1 MAQGQSKARL
11 QDMIRGLH
19 RAKRAIFCT
28 LLCALMV
35 LFAPGGA
42 SAADGMI
49 PVDDQANGLDLANL
63 RNPIVSLRKEIP
75 VQGPQEKSPVT
86 LTASG
91 PGPSYYWSL
100 YSFQNS
106 TDHPLAVVM
115 TFKPAKSQAMN
126 AIGAVLTRD
135 NVKLVLSMQGTL
147 QIARFQIA
155 ANDTANV
162 AVESL
167 EPDLKATLWQ
177 AKAFDAAAD
186 LWQKPGAALPMPA
199 SAAATEASILPYF
212 LGLVEGM
219 ALLVFA
225 GLLALWGYRPHR
237 ATLAGWL
244 FVAASMLFIESHGG
258 YLANH
263 LGLVS
268 FSSVA
273 WKVATESLMAGF
285 LALCVL
291 AFLGVSPLGSVLGI
305 AMLIAAGLACANLI
319 YGVVEPERAS
329 LVAKAGFAAL
339 TVVGVAA
346 TARARKRAKKV
357 IVDPQ
362 LLFWLALLAWAIF
375 AAAVFL
381 VWGSGL
387 LFAVLEA
394 VLVAVL
400 VVLALVLT
408 RFVLV
413 MGLAARPFITEANL
427 RSLALSGGRHVLW
440 DFQPDEQSLTVGKE
454 LASQLNLVSTRWDS
468 EGREKFREVIHPLD
482 LVSYDK
488 LVEGREFR
496 SGERLELELRLRDA
510 DGAYHWHAL
519 KALAVPGPGNG
530 VDRCIGTITDI
541 SKLKAAEERLS
552 SDALQDAVTGLP
564 NKALFLDRLE
574 RNISMSGAAPLRV
587 LIVDLDRF
595 KILNDGLG
603 QDHGD
608 KLLKITAD
616 RLSTLVEPGETVA
629 RLAGSQFAVQCVDTV
644 ARGDFSDFLKT
655 LEAAVA
661 APIKLGAQHVVLG
674 ASVGV
679 SASSVG
685 NFKASELLDQAHVA
699 MLEARADGG
708 GRASIYHAEMKDDRA
723 KLLSLESDL
732 RRAIVQNEIEIH
744 YQPIVYLATLD
755 VAGFEALARWRHPDL
770 GLLTPVEFMDVA
782 EAAGMM
788 PEIGHYILAGAG
800 RQLGIWQRVHM
811 RGRAFFVSVNISA
824 TQLMAADLSRQ
835 VKQVLERESLDAGSL
850 KLEITETVIMRQPER
865 AANILRQ
872 LQAMGVGLACDDFGT
887 GFSSL
892 ASLRDFPF
900 DTLKIDRSFIA
911 PDNFTDRNGKIIT
924 SITTLARSLNMAVV
938 AEGIET
944 QEQIDNLAALGCG
957 MGQGYLIGVPETA
970 DQAGVRLVRFNTA
983 GPQTSS
989 FSTPVPTPL
998 LSQLGQSRVQPPTV
1012 FRSLYEPKPGALPF
1026 TLKDDTGIFDD
1037 EAAKVEELPSIFAV
1051 TKPLRKKPVPPRT
1064 KVKKAAPRKRR

>member
-1 MAQGQSKARL
+1 LAKGQSKARL
-11 QDMIRGLH
+11 QDMIRGFH
-19 RAKRAIFCT
+19 SAKTAIFCT
-28 LLCALMV
+28 LFCALMV

-42 SAADGMI
+42 GAADGMI
-49 PVDDQANGLDLANL
+49 PVDDQAKGLDLASL
-63 RNPIVSLRKEIP
+63 RNPIVSQRTDIS
-75 VQGPQEKSPVT
+75 VQGPQEKSPAT

-106 TDHPLAVVM
+106 TNHPLSVVM
-115 TFKPAKSQAMN
+115 TFKPTKSQAMN

-135 NVKLVLSMQGTL
+135 NVKLVLSMQGNM

-155 ANDTANV
+155 ANGSANV

-167 EPDLKATLWQ
+167 EPDLRATLWQ
-177 AKAFDAAAD
+177 AKTFDAAAD
-186 LWQKPGAALPMPA
+186 LWQKPGAFLPTPA
-199 SAAATEASILPYF
+199 NASSSETSILPYF
-212 LGLVEGM
+212 LGLIEGTV
-219 ALLVFA
+219 LLVFA
-225 GLLALWGYRPHR
+225 GMLALWSYRPHR
-237 ATLAGWL
+237 AALAGWL
-244 FVAASMLFIESHGG
+244 FVAASVLFIESHGG
-258 YLANH
+258 YLVSH
-263 LGLVS
+263 LGYLS
-268 FSSVA
+268 FSSVS
-273 WKVATESLMAGF
+273 WQVAAESLMACV
-285 LALCVL
+285 LAICVL

-305 AMLIAAGLACANLI
+305 AMLIAAGLACANVI

-329 LVAKAGFAAL
+329 FVAKAGFAAL
-339 TVVGVAA
+339 ALTGLAA
-346 TARARKRAKKV
+346 TYRARRRAKT

-362 LLFWLALLAWAIF
+362 LLFWLALLAWTIF
-375 AAAVFL
+375 AAVVFL
-381 VWGSGL
+381 QRGSSM

-394 VLVAVL
+394 LLVAV
-400 VVLALVLT
+400 VVVQALALL

-413 MGLAARPFITEANL
+413 MGLAARPFITDANL
-427 RSLALSGGRHVLW
+427 RSLALSGGRHVMW
-440 DFQPDEQSLTVGKE
+440 DFQPDQQSLTVGKE
-454 LASQLNLVSTRWDS
+454 LATQLNLVSTRWDT
-468 EGREKFREVIHPLD
+468 EGREKFREMIHPLD
-482 LVSYDK
+482 LAAYEK

-496 SGERLELELRLRDA
+496 PGERLELELRLRDA

-541 SKLKAAEERLS
+541 SKLKEAEERLS

-574 RNISMSGAAPLRV
+574 RNMSMQGAAPFRV

-603 QDHGD
+603 QDLGD

-616 RLSTLVEPGETVA
+616 RLSTLVEPEETVA
-629 RLAGSQFAVQCVDTV
+629 RLTGSQFAVQCMATI

-655 LEAAVA
+655 LDAAVA

-679 SASSVG
+679 SALSTGS
-685 NFKASELLDQAHVA
+685 FKATELLDQANVA
-699 MLEARADGG
+699 MLEARAEGG

-788 PEIGHYILAGAG
+788 PEIGQYILAGAG

-811 RGRAFFVSVNISA
+811 RGRAFFVSVNVSA
-824 TQLMAADLSRQ
+824 TQLMAQDLPRQ
-835 VKQVLERESLDAGSL
+835 VKQVLERESLEPGSL

-957 MGQGYLIGVPETA
+957 LGQGYLIGVPETA
-970 DQAGVRLVRFNTA
+970 DQAGVRLVRLNTA
-983 GPQTSS
+983 PPHSSS
-989 FSTPVPTPL
+989 FSTPAPTPL

-1026 TLKDDTGIFDD
+1026 SLKDETGIFDD
-1037 EAAKVEELPSIFAV
+1037 EAGKAEELPSIFAV
-1051 TKPLRKKPVPPRT
+1051 TRPLRKKPVPPRA

>member
-1 MAQGQSKARL
+1 MAQGQSRARL

-19 RAKRAIFCT
+19 SAKRAIFCT
-28 LLCALMV
+28 LLCALIV

-49 PVDDQANGLDLANL
+49 PVDDQANGLDLASL
-63 RNPIVSLRKEIP
+63 RNPIVSQRTDIS

-106 TDHPLAVVM
+106 TNHPLSVVM
-115 TFKPAKSQAMN
+115 TFKPTKSQAMN

-135 NVKLVLSMQGTL
+135 NVKLVLSMQGAM

-155 ANDTANV
+155 ANDSANV

-186 LWQKPGAALPMPA
+186 LWQRPGAALPT
-199 SAAATEASILPYF
+199 SANGGTSEASILAYF

-219 ALLVFA
+219 MFLVFT
-225 GLLALWGYRPHR
+225 GLLALWGFRPHR

-258 YLANH
+258 YLASH
-263 LGLVS
+263 LSLAS
-268 FSSVA
+268 ASNMS
-273 WKVATESLMAGF
+273 WKVATESLMAGS
-285 LALCVL
+285 LAICVL

-305 AMLIAAGLACANLI
+305 AMLIAAGLACANVI
-319 YGVVEPERAS
+319 YGVVEPALAS
-329 LVAKAGFAAL
+329 LIAKAGFAAL
-339 TVVGVAA
+339 TVVGLAA
-346 TARARKRAKKV
+346 TARARKRAKM
-357 IVDPQ
+357 IVDPH
-362 LLFWLALLAWAIF
+362 LLFWFGILAWEF
-375 AAAVFL
+375 LAAAVFL
-381 VWGSGL
+381 QWNSL
-387 LFAVLEA
+387 MMFAVLQA
-394 VLVAVL
+394 TLVAVL
-400 VVLALVLT
+400 VVLALMLT

-413 MGLAARPFITEANL
+413 VGLAARPFITDANL
-427 RSLALSGGRHVLW
+427 RSLALSGGRHVMW
-440 DFQPDEQSLTVGKE
+440 DFQPDQQSLTVGKE
-454 LASQLNLVSTRWDS
+454 LAAHLNLVSTRWDT
-468 EGREKFREVIHPLD
+468 EGQEKFRELIHPLD
-482 LVSYDK
+482 LAAYDK
-488 LVEGREFR
+488 LVEGREFHP
-496 SGERLELELRLRDA
+496 GARLELELRLRDA

-530 VDRCIGTITDI
+530 VDRCIGTVTDI
-541 SKLKAAEERLS
+541 SKLKEAEERLS

-564 NKALFLDRLE
+564 NKALFVDRLE
-574 RNISMSGAAPLRV
+574 RNISMQGASPFRV
-587 LIVDLDRF
+587 LVVDLDRF

-603 QDHGD
+603 QDLGD

-616 RLSTLVEPGETVA
+616 RLSTLVEPEETVA
-629 RLAGSQFAVQCVDTV
+629 RLAGSQFALQCMATV

-661 APIKLGAQHVVLG
+661 APIKLGVQHVVLG

-679 SASSVG
+679 SASSAG
-685 NFKASELLDQAHVA
+685 NFKASELLDQANVA

-708 GRASIYHAEMKDDRA
+708 GRASIYHGEMKDDRA

-732 RRAIVQNEIEIH
+732 RRAIAQNEIEIH

-755 VAGFEALARWRHPDL
+755 VAGFEALARWRHPQL

-782 EAAGMM
+782 ETAGMM

-811 RGRAFFVSVNISA
+811 RGRAFFVSVNVSA
-824 TQLMAADLSRQ
+824 TQLMAADLPRQ
-835 VKQVLERESLDAGSL
+835 VKQVLERESLEAGSL

-924 SITTLARSLNMAVV
+924 SITALARSLNMAVV

-957 MGQGYLIGVPETA
+957 LGQGYLIGVPETA
-970 DQAGVRLVRFNTA
+970 DHAGIRLVRLNTA
-983 GPQTSS
+983 PPQHST
-989 FSTPVPTPL
+989 FSTPAPKPL

-1026 TLKDDTGIFDD
+1026 SLKDDTGIFDD
-1037 EAAKVEELPSIFAV
+1037 GAGKVEELPSIFAV
-1051 TKPLRKKPVPPRT
+1051 TKPPRKKTAASRT
-1064 KVKKAAPRKRR
+1064 RVKKAAPRKGR